1 LKPAVRKVWTMFEP
15 TEEQRR
21 LIEIK
26 KEIREEMRRQ
36 KEEDARRELWEGFDA
51 DAPLTDALAAQR
63 RARESVAFRE
73 LREQIRQELA
83 VSVEGDVPL
92 KKTCD

>member
-1 LKPAVRKVWTMFEP
+1 MFEP

-51 DAPLTDALAAQR
+51 DALLTDALAAQR

-73 LREQIRQELA
+73 LREQIHQELA

-92 KKTCD
+92 KKT

>member
-1 LKPAVRKVWTMFEP
+1 MKPAVRKVWTMFEP

-26 KEIREEMRRQ
+26 KEIRDEWRRQ

-51 DAPLTDALAAQR
+51 DALLTDALEAQR

-73 LREQIRQELA
+73 LREALQQ
-83 VSVEGDVPL
+83 VTPSPDSSS
-92 KKTCD
+92 

>member
-1 LKPAVRKVWTMFEP
+1 MFEP

>member
-1 LKPAVRKVWTMFEP
+1 MFEP

-51 DAPLTDALAAQR
+51 DALLTDALEAQR
-63 RARESVAFRE
+63 RARESVAFRD
-73 LREQIRQELA
+73 LREAIQQVRPTPDL
-83 VSVEGDVPL
+83 SS
-92 KKTCD
+92 

>member
-1 LKPAVRKVWTMFEP
+1 MFEL

-26 KEIREEMRRQ
+26 KEIREEIRQQ

-51 DAPLTDALAAQR
+51 DALLTDGLEAQR
-63 RARESVAFRE
+63 RAREAKFNRE
-73 LREQIRQELA
+73 LREQIQQELQE
-83 VSVEGDVPL
+83 S
-92 KKTCD
+92 

>member
-1 LKPAVRKVWTMFEP
+1 MIFEP

-51 DAPLTDALAAQR
+51 DALLTDALEAQR

-73 LREQIRQELA
+73 LRAAIQQELA
-83 VSVEGDVPL
+83 VSGEAEVLGVDSDRL
-92 KKTCD
+92 GH

>member
-1 LKPAVRKVWTMFEP
+1 MFEL

-26 KEIREEMRRQ
+26 KEIREEIRQQ

-51 DAPLTDALAAQR
+51 DALLTDALEAQR
-63 RARESVAFRE
+63 RAREAKFNRE
-73 LREQIRQELA
+73 LREEIQQELQE
-83 VSVEGDVPL
+83 S
-92 KKTCD
+92 

>member
-1 LKPAVRKVWTMFEP
+1 MFEP

-26 KEIREEMRRQ
+26 KEIREEIRQQ
-36 KEEDARRELWEGFDA
+36 KEEDARRALWDGFDA
-51 DAPLTDALAAQR
+51 DALLTDALEAQR

-73 LREQIRQELA
+73 LREEIRTESGA
-83 VSVEGDVPL
+83 
-92 KKTCD
+92 

>member
-1 LKPAVRKVWTMFEP
+1 MFEP

-26 KEIREEMRRQ
+26 KEIREEWRRQ

-51 DAPLTDALAAQR
+51 DALLTDALEAQR

-73 LREQIRQELA
+73 LREALQQ
-83 VSVEGDVPL
+83 VSPTPDSSS
-92 KKTCD
+92 

>member
-1 LKPAVRKVWTMFEP
+1 MFEL

-26 KEIREEMRRQ
+26 KEIREEIRQQ

-51 DAPLTDALAAQR
+51 DELLTDALEAQR
-63 RARESVAFRE
+63 RARESKFNRE
-73 LREQIRQELA
+73 LREEIQQELQE
-83 VSVEGDVPL
+83 S
-92 KKTCD
+92 

>member
-1 LKPAVRKVWTMFEP
+1 MRPAVRKVWTMFEP

-73 LREQIRQELA
+73 LREQIHQELA

>member
-1 LKPAVRKVWTMFEP
+1 MFEP

-26 KEIREEMRRQ
+26 KEIREEWRRQ

-51 DAPLTDALAAQR
+51 DALLTDALEAQR
-63 RARESVAFRE
+63 RARESVAFRG
-73 LREQIRQELA
+73 LREAR
-83 VSVEGDVPL
+83 SSRSDRPL
-92 KKTCD
+92 ICLPERLSQLR

>member
-1 LKPAVRKVWTMFEP
+1 MFEP

-51 DAPLTDALAAQR
+51 DALLTDALEAQR
-63 RARESVAFRE
+63 RARESVAFSE
-73 LREQIRQELA
+73 LREAIQQVRPTPDL
-83 VSVEGDVPL
+83 SS
-92 KKTCD
+92 

>member
-1 LKPAVRKVWTMFEP
+1 MFEP

-36 KEEDARRELWEGFDA
+36 KEEDARRELWDGFDA
-51 DAPLTDALAAQR
+51 DALLTDALEAQR
-63 RARESVAFRE
+63 RAREPKFNRE
-73 LREQIRQELA
+73 LRELIQQELS
-83 VSVEGDVPL
+83 VSGEAEVLGVDSDRL
-92 KKTCD
+92 GH

>member
-1 LKPAVRKVWTMFEP
+1 MFEP

-26 KEIREEMRRQ
+26 KEIRDEWRRQ

-51 DAPLTDALAAQR
+51 DALLTDALEAQR

-73 LREQIRQELA
+73 LREALQQ
-83 VSVEGDVPL
+83 VSPSPDSSS
-92 KKTCD
+92 

>member
-1 LKPAVRKVWTMFEP
+1 MFEP

-73 LREQIRQELA
+73 LREQIHQELA

>member
-1 LKPAVRKVWTMFEP
+1 MFEL

-26 KEIREEMRRQ
+26 KEIREEIRQQ

-51 DAPLTDALAAQR
+51 DELLTDALEAQR
-63 RARESVAFRE
+63 RARESKFNRE
-73 LREQIRQELA
+73 LREQIQRELA

>member
-1 LKPAVRKVWTMFEP
+1 MKPAVRKVWTMFEP

-51 DAPLTDALAAQR
+51 DALLTDALAAQR

>member
-1 LKPAVRKVWTMFEP
+1 MKPAVRKVWTMFEP
-15 TEEQRR
+15 TQEQRR

-51 DAPLTDALAAQR
+51 DALLTDALAAQR

>member
-1 LKPAVRKVWTMFEP
+1 MFEP

-26 KEIREEMRRQ
+26 KEIREEWRLQ

-51 DAPLTDALAAQR
+51 DALLTDALEAQR

-73 LREQIRQELA
+73 LREALQQ
-83 VSVEGDVPL
+83 VSPSPDSSS
-92 KKTCD
+92 

>member
-1 LKPAVRKVWTMFEP
+1 MKSAVRKVWTMFEP

-21 LIEIK
+21 LIEIM

-51 DAPLTDALAAQR
+51 DALLTDALEAQR
-63 RARESVAFRE
+63 RAREAKFNRE
-73 LREQIRQELA
+73 LTEQIQQELQE
-83 VSVEGDVPL
+83 S
-92 KKTCD
+92 

>member
-1 LKPAVRKVWTMFEP
+1 MFEP

-26 KEIREEMRRQ
+26 KEIRDEWRRQ

-51 DAPLTDALAAQR
+51 DALLTDALEVQPRAA
-63 RARESVAFRE
+63 
-73 LREQIRQELA
+73 
-83 VSVEGDVPL
+83 
-92 KKTCD
+92 

>member
-1 LKPAVRKVWTMFEP
+1 MFEP

-26 KEIREEMRRQ
+26 KEIREEWRRQ

-51 DAPLTDALAAQR
+51 DALVTD
-63 RARESVAFRE
+63 
-73 LREQIRQELA
+73 
-83 VSVEGDVPL
+83 
-92 KKTCD
+92 

>member
-1 LKPAVRKVWTMFEP
+1 MFEP

-26 KEIREEMRRQ
+26 KEIREEIRQQ
-36 KEEDARRELWEGFDA
+36 KEEDARRELWDGFDA
-51 DAPLTDALAAQR
+51 DALLTDALEAQR

-73 LREQIRQELA
+73 LRAAIQQELA
-83 VSVEGDVPL
+83 VSGEAEVLGVDSDRL
-92 KKTCD
+92 GH

>member
-1 LKPAVRKVWTMFEP
+1 MKPAVRKVWMMFEP

-51 DAPLTDALAAQR
+51 DALLTDALAAQR
-63 RARESVAFRE
+63 RAREAVAFRE
-73 LREQIRQELA
+73 LREALQQ
-83 VSVEGDVPL
+83 VSPTPDSSS
-92 KKTCD
+92 

>member
-1 LKPAVRKVWTMFEP
+1 MFEL

-26 KEIREEMRRQ
+26 KEIREEIRQQ

-51 DAPLTDALAAQR
+51 DSLLTDALKAQR
-63 RARESVAFRE
+63 RAREAKFNRE
-73 LREQIRQELA
+73 LREEIQQELA

-92 KKTCD
+92 KKACD

>member
-1 LKPAVRKVWTMFEP
+1 MFEL

-26 KEIREEMRRQ
+26 KEIREEIRQQ

-51 DAPLTDALAAQR
+51 DALLTDALEAQR
-63 RARESVAFRE
+63 RAREAKFNRE
-73 LREQIRQELA
+73 LREQIQRELA
-83 VSVEGDVPL
+83 VSGEAEVLGVDSDRL
-92 KKTCD
+92 GH

>member
-1 LKPAVRKVWTMFEP
+1 MFEP

-36 KEEDARRELWEGFDA
+36 KKEDARRELWEGFDA
-51 DAPLTDALAAQR
+51 DALLTDALEAQR
-63 RARESVAFRE
+63 RARESVVFRE
-73 LREQIRQELA
+73 LHEAIQQIRPTPDL
-83 VSVEGDVPL
+83 SS
-92 KKTCD
+92 

>member
-1 LKPAVRKVWTMFEP
+1 MFEP

-36 KEEDARRELWEGFDA
+36 KKEDARMELWEGFDA
-51 DAPLTDALAAQR
+51 DALLTDALEAQR
-63 RARESVAFRE
+63 RARKSVAFRE
-73 LREQIRQELA
+73 LREAIQQVRPTPDL
-83 VSVEGDVPL
+83 SS
-92 KKTCD
+92 

>member
-1 LKPAVRKVWTMFEP
+1 MMFEP

-51 DAPLTDALAAQR
+51 DALLTDALEAQR

-73 LREQIRQELA
+73 LRAAIQQELA
-83 VSVEGDVPL
+83 VSGEAEVLGVDSDRL
-92 KKTCD
+92 GH

>member
-1 LKPAVRKVWTMFEP
+1 MFEP

-36 KEEDARRELWEGFDA
+36 KKEDARRELWEGFDA
-51 DAPLTDALAAQR
+51 DALLTDALEAQQ
-63 RARESVAFRE
+63 RARKSVAFRE
-73 LREQIRQELA
+73 LREAIQQVRPTPDL
-83 VSVEGDVPL
+83 SS
-92 KKTCD
+92 

>member
-1 LKPAVRKVWTMFEP
+1 MFEP

-26 KEIREEMRRQ
+26 KEIREEIRQQ

-51 DAPLTDALAAQR
+51 DALLTDALEAQR
-63 RARESVAFRE
+63 RAREAKFNRE
-73 LREQIRQELA
+73 LREEIQQELQE
-83 VSVEGDVPL
+83 S
-92 KKTCD
+92 